1 MTDMNLLRGLIGSRK
16 LSASQEKA
24 FSQMLQDLVD
34 GKLVGL
40 TKGQKEWA
48 MQIFNG
54 LNLHVGKMILSPMP
68 VPRKEYNA
76 GPTIF
81 EQPKPL
87 KPPGRA

>member
-1 MTDMNLLRGLIGSRK
+1 MTDMSLLRGLIGSRK
-16 LSASQEKA
+16 LSGGQEKA
-24 FSQMLQDLVD
+24 FTQMLQDLVD

-48 MQIFNG
+48 MQVFNG
-54 LNLHVGKMILSPMP
+54 LNLHVGTMLLSPMP
-68 VPRKEYNA
+68 EPRKQYGA